1 MEKSL
6 QTRITI
12 VLLDRNECI
21 ITELKDDTK
30 DIPIAQQ
37 AYRHTLKANQ
47 LSLLM
52 FLFLKAYGN
61 KHRYFIQSTYFQ
73 DLDSVLSL
81 AQDIHSIRLFCP
93 VAEPFLLNNMVNK
106 YEFHCTFTRPTLANS
121 APIP

>member
-12 VLLDRNECI
+12 VLLDRKECI

-61 KHRYFIQSTYFQ
+61 KYRYFIQSTYFQ

-81 AQDIHSIRLFCP
+81 AQDIHNIRLFCP
-93 VAEPFLLNNMVNK
+93 VAAFFAK
-106 YEFHCTFTRPTLANS
+106 QHG
-121 APIP
+121 

>member
-12 VLLDRNECI
+12 VLLDRKECI

-30 DIPIAQQ
+30 DIPIAQ
-37 AYRHTLKANQ
+37 HQ